1 MVIRDRKH
9 SLPNPLVYT
18 NIYEFQ
24 NNPFATQFIRVK
36 KRDLKKISSNNKVY
50 MVKVRIII
58 REGGFPDIGFETE
71 IIKPRI
77 GELISIRGNHY
88 EVKFIQYIFS
98 DENQFE
104 HLLVTATKER

>member
-1 MVIRDRKH
+1 
-9 SLPNPLVYT
+9 
-18 NIYEFQ
+18 
-24 NNPFATQFIRVK
+24 
-36 KRDLKKISSNNKVY
+36 

-58 REGGFPDIGFETE
+58 MKGGFPEHDFETE

>member
-1 MVIRDRKH
+1 MK
-9 SLPNPLVYT
+9 
-18 NIYEFQ
+18 
-24 NNPFATQFIRVK
+24 
-36 KRDLKKISSNNKVY
+36 
-50 MVKVRIII
+50 
-58 REGGFPDIGFETE
+58 GGFPEHDFETE
-71 IIKPRI
+71 IVKPRI